1 MDSIGV
7 CYYRIIQES
16 GIKTDFPIY
25 VVGVF
30 SGDKMIAE
38 GTVTFKIMFTWF
50 WGHSELYLKK
60 WSTTKSSSG
69 LAGLFKAR
77 LS

>member
-50 WGHSELYLKK
+50 WGHSELY
-60 WSTTKSSSG
+60 
-69 LAGLFKAR
+69 
-77 LS
+77 